1 MGVKLINFLPE
12 KKLNMVGYNA
22 DTIFLRNLVNVASAL
37 CVDVKSSRGIK
48 LLTKMSEFNKIM
60 SMCDERKAAG

>member
-1 MGVKLINFLPE
+1 LGVKLINFLPE

-37 CVDVKSSRGIK
+37 CVDVNSSRGIK